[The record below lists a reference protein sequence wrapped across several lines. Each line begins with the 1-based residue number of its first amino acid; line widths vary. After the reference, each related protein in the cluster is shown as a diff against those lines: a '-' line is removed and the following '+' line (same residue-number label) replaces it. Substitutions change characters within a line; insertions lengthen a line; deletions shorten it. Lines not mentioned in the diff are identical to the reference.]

1 MTACSACSG
10 YSVGFSTGAAASATR
25 LCNRSLISSA
35 EYARRFRSARAITTP
50 VAATPASPASPATFH
65 QRIC

>member
-1 MTACSACSG
+1 MRNYSG
-10 YSVGFSTGAAASATR
+10 CAGGAAASATR
-25 LCNRSLISSA
+25 VCNLSRISSGV
-35 EYARRFRSARAITTP
+35 YARRLRSARAITTP